1 MQEQLPSCIDRSMLG
16 KEKIKTKVIDFHC
29 DKIMHDWL
37 DESLDFSVVK
47 EILIEILIY
56 NLEYFNCKAIS
67 SKISLALTIF

>member
-1 MQEQLPSCIDRSMLG
+1 MQEQLPSCIDRLMLG

-56 NLEYFNCKAIS
+56 NLDYFAKQ
-67 SKISLALTIF
+67 SLQK